1 MNASMQRACRCL
13 IVATLAVSVLLGGC
27 STVRLGYDQAEPLLR
42 WWVDRHLDLDASQAR
57 WLKDELRQF
66 HLWHRQ
72 TQLPDY
78 ADLAAAMARQSL
90 DDISPDKVCE
100 NMDSAL
106 AQFDL
111 LLRQSVPLL
120 AGLARQLEPQQLQQL
135 RRRFAEE
142 DRAWREKWLDAP
154 RDQRSRQRAEDWT
167 ERAESYYGRLKRDQR
182 EFIFQ
187 AVQRSSWDPQ
197 LSWERRQA
205 RQQQIVVTLEK
216 IIRQRPS
223 QSQAEVE
230 IQGLIDRSLRPD
242 DPRMAAMQ
250 RALQQEACANLAGL
264 HQLSSA
270 EQRLRARDRLVSY
283 ERDFRQL
290 AAKR

>member
-1 MNASMQRACRCL
+1 MQIACRCL

-120 AGLARQLEPQQLQQL
+120 AGLARRLESQQLQQL

-142 DRAWREKWLDAP
+142 DRAWRDKWLDAP
-154 RDQRSRQRAEDWT
+154 REQRSRQRAEDWT

-182 EFIFQ
+182 EFILQ

-197 LSWERRQA
+197 LSWERRQS
-205 RQQQIVVTLEK
+205 RQQQIVATLEK

-230 IQGLIDRSLRPD
+230 IQALIERSLHPD
-242 DPRMAAMQ
+242 DTRMATMQ
-250 RALQQEACANLAGL
+250 RVLQQEACANLAGL

-270 EQRLRARDRLVSY
+270 EQRLRARDRLASY